1 MREGEAHEREIHVY
15 IHIYIYTFAHS
26 GVRQVSNAIINYPTV
41 FCYRACAPPYL
52 SPLLRCVYY
61 ILSAS
66 EIPILVSPSPDS
78 SFFSTAKFESALCSS
93 GERDFFPIFFL
104 SFSCLAARRQV
115 SRSMRENFARSLSL
129 LGLCRVSADNNNN
142 AHG

>member
-52 SPLLRCVYY
+52 SSSPSLCILHSLGIRDSNPCLSISRFFFLQHRKIRIGSLLFRGEEFFLYFLPLFFSRREDKFLDRCVK
-61 ILSAS
+61 I
-66 EIPILVSPSPDS
+66 
-78 SFFSTAKFESALCSS
+78 
-93 GERDFFPIFFL
+93 
-104 SFSCLAARRQV
+104 
-115 SRSMRENFARSLSL
+115 SRGR
-129 LGLCRVSADNNNN
+129 
-142 AHG
+142 